1 MRFFLFLFCAHGMAH
16 RTIPSRDQ
24 THAASSGNTES
35 QPLDCL
41 GSLKN
46 FFKPV
51 HKMVNSTN
59 PRQSIP
65 VGGGQG
71 RRVMWGLKEHEGKL
85 WGVSGCGRD

>member
-1 MRFFLFLFCAHGMAH
+1 MAWH
-16 RTIPSRDQ
+16 AELSPAGIRPMPQAAETQSPNHWTAWEVSRI
-24 THAASSGNTES
+24 
-35 QPLDCL
+35 
-41 GSLKN
+41 